1 MNINL
6 SEKSFAK
13 FALKTYCVTL
23 NCKAGSIEKDTFN
36 RPIFQL
42 HVRTATMTYSNCR
55 AGLNLSCRI

>member
-36 RPIFQL
+36 RP
-42 HVRTATMTYSNCR
+42 TMTYSNCR
-55 AGLNLSCRI
+55 TGLNLSCRI